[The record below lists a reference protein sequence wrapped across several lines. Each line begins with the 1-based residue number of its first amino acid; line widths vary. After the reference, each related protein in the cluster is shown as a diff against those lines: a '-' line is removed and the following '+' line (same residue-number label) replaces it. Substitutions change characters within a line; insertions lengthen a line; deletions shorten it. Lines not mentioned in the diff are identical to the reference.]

1 MSDFIFLLPDGGSY
15 TDENGISTTRSRLP
29 SPGLGYTYNSNNCG
43 LGTAYGDSELKACD
57 SYTGKFTCDG
67 NLTTHSN
74 LIVDDDLKVSGVSTF
89 VGISTVQ
96 STLFSNQL
104 SVAGVSTFV
113 GISTVQS
120 TLFSN
125 QLSVSGLTTSKTYAA
140 SGTTTST
147 DGSTSQPQ
155 IDARETQLHYH
166 SASFNGDRSFQISY
180 LTNGKSVTFYIRNTS
195 GSSRNIGFQASATGS
210 GLSTV
215 ELSGNATSFNL
226 GSNSTAMVQI
236 INIGGN
242 FVGAVY

>member
-43 LGTAYGDSELKACD
+43 LGTAYGDSELKACG

-74 LIVDDDLKVSGVSTF
+74 LIVDDDLKVS
-89 VGISTVQ
+89 
-96 STLFSNQL
+96 
-104 SVAGVSTFV
+104 GVSTFV

-195 GSSRNIGFQASATGS
+195 GSSRNIGFQASVTGS

-226 GSNSTAMVQI
+226 GSNSTAMVQV

>member
-43 LGTAYGDSELKACD
+43 LGTAYGDSELKSCD

-74 LIVDDDLKVSGVSTF
+74 LIVDQDLKVSGVSTF
-89 VGISTVQ
+89 IGITTST
-96 STLFSNQL
+96 STLFANQI
-104 SVAGVSTFV
+104 SSIQINVP
-113 GISTVQS
+113 GI
-120 TLFSN
+120 
-125 QLSVSGLTTSKTYAA
+125 TTSKTYAA

-226 GSNSTAMVQI
+226 GSNSTAMVQV

>member
-74 LIVDDDLKVSGVSTF
+74 LIVDDDLKVS
-89 VGISTVQ
+89 
-96 STLFSNQL
+96 
-104 SVAGVSTFV
+104 GVSTFV

>member
-43 LGTAYGDSELKACD
+43 LGTAYGDSELKSCD

-74 LIVDDDLKVSGVSTF
+74 LIVDQDLKVSGVSTF
-89 VGISTVQ
+89 IGITTST
-96 STLFSNQL
+96 STLFANQI
-104 SVAGVSTFV
+104 SSIQINVP
-113 GISTVQS
+113 GI
-120 TLFSN
+120 
-125 QLSVSGLTTSKTYAA
+125 TTSKTYAA

-215 ELSGNATSFNL
+215 ELSGNTTSFNL
-226 GSNSTAMVQI
+226 GSNSTAMVQV

>member
-43 LGTAYGDSELKACD
+43 LGTAYGDSELKACG

-74 LIVDDDLKVSGVSTF
+74 LIVDDDLKVS
-89 VGISTVQ
+89 
-96 STLFSNQL
+96 
-104 SVAGVSTFV
+104 GVSTFV